1 MPHYT
6 HDPDTVDSV
15 PVPVAG
21 CDPLPG
27 RIPGPTDPPPVPD
40 PAPETTAP
48 TIPEPS

>member
-15 PVPVAG
+15 PVAG

-27 RIPGPTDPPPVPD
+27 RILGPTEPEPVP
-40 PAPETTAP
+40 APKKTAP
-48 TIPEPS
+48 LILEPS